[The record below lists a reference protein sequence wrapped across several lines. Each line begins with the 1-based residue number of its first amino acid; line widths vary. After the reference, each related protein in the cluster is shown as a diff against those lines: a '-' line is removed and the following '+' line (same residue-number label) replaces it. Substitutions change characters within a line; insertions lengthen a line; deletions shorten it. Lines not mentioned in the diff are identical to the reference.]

1 MTLSFSRTGALAA
14 MALIFGLV
22 GCTVGPNYHQPS
34 APTTPEF
41 KSVAGWQPAQPADQ
55 QIRGHWWEAYGDSE
69 LNSLEEK
76 VSVSTSR

>member
-14 MALIFGLV
+14 LALIFCLT
-22 GCTVGPNYHQPS
+22 GCTVGPNYHRPS

-55 QIRGHWWEAYGDSE
+55 QIRGHWWEVIRGFGTEFAG
-69 LNSLEEK
+69 
-76 VSVSTSR
+76 R